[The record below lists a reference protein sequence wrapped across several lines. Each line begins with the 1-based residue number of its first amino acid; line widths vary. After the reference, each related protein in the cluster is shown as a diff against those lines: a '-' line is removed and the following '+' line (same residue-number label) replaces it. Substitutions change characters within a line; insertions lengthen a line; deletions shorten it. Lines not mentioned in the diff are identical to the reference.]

1 MKVLA
6 ISGSLKSTSS
16 NTAILNAIA
25 AMAGKDIHI
34 TIFDGIGKL
43 PHFSPDID
51 GDKSPVSVIDYR
63 HQLKSSDGIII
74 CTPEYAYGMPGV
86 LKNALDWVV
95 GSGEFVDK
103 PVAVLSA
110 SPSFLGGDK
119 AHASLVL
126 TLSAIN
132 AKVVKGAK
140 LTIPAIRSKINMNG
154 EILDPELKEQLK
166 AVLDTLIKA
175 IKTNEQ

>member
-1 MKVLA
+1 MKIIA

-16 NTAILNAIA
+16 NTAILRAMA
-25 AMAGKDIHI
+25 TMAGKDDSV
-34 TIFDGIGKL
+34 TLFGGLGNL
-43 PHFSPDID
+43 PHFSPEID
-51 GDKSPVSVIDYR
+51 GDKSPASVLEYR
-63 HQLKSSDGIII
+63 KQLRSSDGIII

-103 PVAVLSA
+103 PVAAISA

-126 TLSAIN
+126 TLGAIN
-132 AKVVKGAK
+132 ARVAEGAQ
-140 LTIPAIRSKINMNG
+140 LTIPAIRNKINSNA
-154 EILDPELKEQLK
+154 EILDPELTKQLR
-166 AVLDTLIKA
+166 AVLDALIRA
-175 IKTNEQ
+175 IKTN